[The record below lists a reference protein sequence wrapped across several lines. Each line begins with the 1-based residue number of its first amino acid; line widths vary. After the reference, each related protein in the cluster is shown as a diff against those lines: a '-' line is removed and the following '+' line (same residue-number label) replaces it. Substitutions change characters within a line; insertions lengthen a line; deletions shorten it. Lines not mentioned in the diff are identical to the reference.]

1 VKRSD
6 IPTGLLET
14 LRRGTVIP
22 AIPLALDADR
32 RFDPR
37 RQKALVRYY
46 IDAGAG
52 GIAAGVHTTQFE
64 IRDPRHGL
72 FRPVLSAVSAA
83 IDEWCGRRG
92 TRVLKVG
99 GVCGPTHQ
107 ACQEADFLVSAGY
120 HAGLLSLAGHGE
132 DSIEDLLA
140 HVRKVAGRIPVI
152 GFYLQ
157 PAVGGRVLPYEF
169 WRGLCEIENVIA
181 IKMAP
186 FNRYRTFDVVRA
198 VAESGRAGEI
208 ALYTGNDDNIVVDLL
223 TEYAVRTAG
232 ETRRL
237 RIAGGL
243 LGHWSVWTRR
253 AVELLRSARDLSDA
267 GAPIPQSLL
276 TLAQE
281 VTDANAAVFDAANG
295 FAGCIPGIHEVLRR
309 QGLLSGTWCLNPQ
322 EGLSPGQAEEID
334 RVCRSYPHLT
344 DDEFVTAHLPEWL
357 AD

>member
-1 VKRSD
+1 MDRSE
-6 IPTGLLET
+6 IPAGLLEA
-14 LRRGTVIP
+14 LRSGTVIP

-37 RQKALVRYY
+37 RQRALVRYY

-72 FRPVLSAVSAA
+72 FMPVLSAVSAA
-83 IDEWCGRRG
+83 VDEWCGRRE
-92 TRVLKVG
+92 TAVLKVG
-99 GVCGPTHQ
+99 GICGPTAQ
-107 ACQEADFLVSAGY
+107 ALKEADFLVSAGF
-120 HAGLLSLAGHGE
+120 HAGLLSLAGHND
-132 DSIEDLLA
+132 DSNEELLA
-140 HVRKVAGRIPVI
+140 HVRKVAEEIPII

-181 IKMAP
+181 IKIAP

-198 VAESGRAGEI
+198 VAESGRAEEI
-208 ALYTGNDDNIVVDLL
+208 TLYTGNDDNIVVDLL
-223 TEYAVRTAG
+223 TEYAVRTPDG
-232 ETRRL
+232 VRRL

-243 LGHWSVWTRR
+243 LGHWSVWTLR

-267 GAPIPQSLL
+267 GAPILQSFL

-309 QGLLSGTWCLNPQ
+309 QGLLAGTWCLNPQ
-322 EGLSPGQAEEID
+322 ERLSPGQAEEID

-344 DDEFVTAHLPEWL
+344 DEEFVAAHLPEWL
-357 AD
+357 SD

>member
-1 VKRSD
+1 MKRSD
-6 IPTGLLET
+6 IPAVLLET
-14 LRRGTVIP
+14 LRRGTAIP

-37 RQKALVRYY
+37 RQRALVRYY

-72 FRPVLSAVSAA
+72 FRPVLSEVSEA
-83 IDEWCGRRG
+83 IDGWCAKRGRPI
-92 TRVLKVG
+92 LKVG
-99 GVCGPTHQ
+99 GVCGPTAQ
-107 ACQEADFLVSAGY
+107 AIGEADFLVSAGY
-120 HAGLLSLAGHGE
+120 HAGLLSLAGHDA
-132 DSIEDLLA
+132 DSNEELLA
-140 HVRKVAGRIPVI
+140 HVRKVAQAIPVI

-157 PAVGGRVLPYEF
+157 PAVGGRILPYGF

-198 VAESGRAGEI
+198 VAESGREGDI

-223 TEYAVRTAG
+223 TEYAIRTPG
-232 ETRRL
+232 GTRNL
-237 RIAGGL
+237 RIVGGL
-243 LGHWSVWTRR
+243 LGHWSVWTLR
-253 AVELLRSARDLSDA
+253 AVELLRTARDLSDA
-267 GAPIPQSLL
+267 GTPISQSLL

-281 VTDANAAVFDAANG
+281 VTDANAAVFDAAHD

-309 QGLLSGTWCLNPQ
+309 QGLLAGTWCLDP
-322 EGLSPGQAEEID
+322 EETLSPGQAEEID
-334 RVCRSYPHLT
+334 RVYRSYPHLT
-344 DDEFVTAHLPEWL
+344 DDEFVAARLAEWL
-357 AD
+357 SD